1 MIGVRLYL
9 LQRLSAMIM
18 VPLVFG
24 HLGMMIYAV
33 QGGLSAAEILSRTQG
48 NILWGIFYA
57 TFVVAASLHAAIGLR
72 VIAFEFFGFGKS
84 ILNVM
89 TLAIT
94 VSFAILGLRAV
105 WAMVA

>member
-48 NILWGIFYA
+48 NILWGIIYA

-84 ILNVM
+84 VLNTV
-89 TLAIT
+89 TIVVAIGF
-94 VSFAILGLRAV
+94 SILGLRAV
-105 WAMVA
+105 WAVVA